1 MPSTEE
7 PQLRSADDSSE
18 HEGPSLD
25 QWYADARRQ
34 LIGVLSVSSGSR
46 SLAEELADETLVR
59 ALEKWDDRVVAEASS
74 AWLFTVARNLLRRAR
89 RREALFAR
97 FARGHRPIDAADVP
111 DFSPEVVDAI
121 AALAPRQ
128 REAVALRYV
137 LGLRCA
143 EIAEAMGVTEGTAM
157 RTLFDARK
165 RLAVALG
172 EPLAPDAEEG
182 EDETPS

>member
-1 MPSTEE
+1 M
-7 PQLRSADDSSE
+7 
-18 HEGPSLD
+18 
-25 QWYADARRQ
+25 
-34 LIGVLSVSSGSR
+34 LSVSSGSR

-59 ALEKWDDRVVAEASS
+59 ALEKWDDRVVTDATS
-74 AWLFTVARNLLRRAR
+74 AWLFTVARNLLRRTR
-89 RREALFAR
+89 RREALFGR
-97 FARGHRPIDAADVP
+97 FARSHRPVDAAGVP

-172 EPLAPDAEEG
+172 EPLAADAEEG
-182 EDETPS
+182 EEGTPS